1 MMTPSRCSLH
11 WLAWVGGAI
20 LVTMCALLL
29 YESAREDF
37 PRQSLRA
44 FDARGAAQLSAM
56 QRSAYEQELFS
67 ELSQWNRLSRRYS
80 TEAGVKQ
87 REERWKQLAREGFE
101 LAHLALQVLQPD
113 GGFVYP
119 LKGPMDRLQVLAEQ
133 GDQGA
138 MCLMTGLVAQSK
150 PSRRTAEQ
158 IDMARKWLIKGAEHG
173 HAECQLQLGR
183 QTILGLE
190 GFTKDESRGLSL
202 EFAARRNGYAHD
214 LGGLINY
221 FQSRWSA
228 DPADL
233 TRLYCWLSV
242 DAQSRLTD
250 GPQQM
255 LRLLRTEAQ
264 RIGSEELSNLAGH
277 LENQSFLVRTCVDL
291 SVR

>member
-1 MMTPSRCSLH
+1 MTASSRRSLP
-11 WLAWVGGAI
+11 WLAWVAGAI

-37 PRQSLRA
+37 PRQNLRA
-44 FDARGAAQLSAM
+44 FDARRAAQLSEM

-67 ELSQWNRLSRRYS
+67 ELSQWNRLSRRYP

-87 REERWKQLAREGFE
+87 REERWKQLASEGLE
-101 LAHLALQVLQPD
+101 LAHIALQVLQPN

-119 LKGPMDRLQVLAEQ
+119 LDGPMARLQVLAEQ

-138 MCLMTGLVAQSK
+138 MCLMTGLVAQAK
-150 PSRRTAEQ
+150 PSRRSAEQ
-158 IDMARKWLIKGAEHG
+158 VDMARKWLIKGAEGG

-183 QTILGLE
+183 HTILGLE
-190 GFTKDESRGLSL
+190 GFAKDESRGLSL
-202 EFAARRNGYAHD
+202 ELAARRNGYAHD
-214 LGGLINY
+214 LGGLITY
-221 FQSRWSA
+221 FQSRWST

-255 LRLLRTEAQ
+255 LRLLRTDAQ
-264 RIGSEELSNLAGH
+264 RLGSEELSNLAGH
-277 LENQSFLVRTCVDL
+277 LESQKFLLPTCVDL